1 MRDQSDSGNPA
12 PNVFTFLGNMARL
25 AIRAPLLVQALAH
38 CQSAATLRGNLDPLN
53 IAESFRALALNLLRD
68 PDHIR
73 KAQAMLWRDYRNLM
87 NYAERRFL
95 GETPEPC
102 VTPAPEDRRFADPA
116 WKNSGYFDLIKQA
129 YLLTANWMVET
140 ADTVEGMRDHDARK
154 VQFYIRQITDA
165 IAPTNFAL
173 SNPAVLRACVESN
186 GENLIRG
193 FDNFLTDLKRGNGR
207 LRIRMVDEDAF
218 EIGRNIAT
226 ASGQIVYQN
235 DLMQLIQYAPSTK
248 RVFKRPLL
256 IVPPW
261 INKYYILDL
270 REKNSLIRW
279 AVAQGHTVFVIS
291 WVNPDESLAHKSF
304 EDYLLEGVLAALG
317 AIEQATG
324 ETRVNAVGYCLGGT
338 LLAATLAHMV
348 VKKDTRIGAATFL
361 ASMID
366 FSEPGDLGIFI
377 DERQLQSLEA
387 RMKARGFLDGRE
399 MAATFNMMRAN
410 ELIWA
415 FVIHNYLLGK
425 DPIPFDLLYWN
436 GDSTRMTATMH
447 SFYLR
452 AMYLE
457 NKLIEPGGI
466 TLAGTTIDLGRINL
480 PKFIL
485 ATRDDHIAP
494 WKSAYAGVH
503 AYGGPVK
510 FCLGASGHIAGV
522 INPPS
527 SGKYAYWTNSRKP
540 KNPQAWL
547 DGATEHAGSWWPE
560 WSKWIA
566 RHGGGKVAARVPG
579 DGALAVIE
587 AAPGTYAKV
596 KLA

>member
-1 MRDQSDSGNPA
+1 
-12 PNVFTFLGNMARL
+12 MARL

-452 AMYLE
+452 AMYLS
-457 NKLIEPGGI
+457 ICVRCI
-466 TLAGTTIDLGRINL
+466 
-480 PKFIL
+480 
-485 ATRDDHIAP
+485 
-494 WKSAYAGVH
+494 WKTS
-503 AYGGPVK
+503 
-510 FCLGASGHIAGV
+510 
-522 INPPS
+522 
-527 SGKYAYWTNSRKP
+527 
-540 KNPQAWL
+540 
-547 DGATEHAGSWWPE
+547 
-560 WSKWIA
+560 
-566 RHGGGKVAARVPG
+566 
-579 DGALAVIE
+579 
-587 AAPGTYAKV
+587 
-596 KLA
+596 